1 MAAGLKS
8 GQVRPWLPLALAAVV
23 LVSMPGC
30 PARAAV
36 DGSGVRVLNETLGH
50 LQRTVRALQG
60 AMDFFQ
66 RYHAHV
72 NLDAVIG
79 TRIVEGE

>member
-1 MAAGLKS
+1 MAGLRT
-8 GQVRPWLPLALAAVV
+8 GQVKSWLPLALTAVV
-23 LVSMPGC
+23 LMSMPSC

-36 DGSGVRVLNETLGH
+36 SGSGFEPLNVTLTY
-50 LQRTVRALQG
+50 LQRTVKALQG
-60 AMDFFQ
+60 AMDFFK
-66 RYHAHV
+66 RYHADI

>member
-1 MAAGLKS
+1 MAGPS
-8 GQVRPWLPLALAAVV
+8 NGQMKPWLPLALVGV
-23 LVSMPGC
+23 MLMSMPSC

-36 DGSGVRVLNETLGH
+36 SESGFESLNMTLTYLH
-50 LQRTVRALQG
+50 RTVRALQG
-60 AMDFFQ
+60 AMDFFK
-66 RYHAHV
+66 RYHTHI